1 MRQRNRYSRFRM
13 YIATT
18 LLAFMIPALFSV
30 SLVLS
35 NKQKYLDN
43 VIEYINKVS
52 PIDISVSDISISYK
66 LELVL
71 DNVKLYSKNNPEP
84 FFDMNRA
91 SLRFNLFRIFIKRD
105 PLYLLSDVAIDNAD
119 FYPVLLDTSIFGSG
133 GGGKNSYEDI
143 RKLINSITPIFMDK
157 NISIKNFSTKIV
169 DNSNN
174 VTEASLNSLDGNFRS
189 YGYFLSYNIDLPD
202 KTTVHFSLESKT
214 NLSEITSLIHAKD
227 EHGDLFVYNLL
238 LTNSSD
244 GVQASLQNQKNNNN
258 FLNVQYDYNEQDIG
272 FSATN
277 IKVTKDTIYK
287 FMNIALDTPIIY
299 RFVKLDEKTISTIS
313 NSIDTFRDLD
323 VNAYGNYSLTNMT
336 NSYID
341 FDLRVRD
348 KLFNAA
354 VNAELTNNS
363 IILSNAY
370 VNALEGNIV
379 ASGIVPLGDPVS
391 SLLSLNV
398 NNIKAGDKPLSTK
411 LYLRP
416 LKIDDKEIKSRFTIS
431 EFTYANTLTKPLAF
445 DFLYNR
451 EENEIGLDLVAN
463 KYDQPLSAKFSLDKT
478 KPVLISAKGV
488 IPQDIFMVALGQNVI
503 DNLSSLNVE
512 YTMSNALYTQDKG
525 NVHVL
530 KASSKKIYTEEYL
543 IRIGASAYKNV
554 IEIDD
559 IYYRL
564 SEDGG
569 INANAKIEYDK
580 NFNVKI
586 EGNLNTPA
594 GDYGLSGF
602 STTSTNGSKVIYA
615 STDKS
620 EIIASGIISTNGLLD
635 LNIKTP
641 KTLSIKDIDLNID
654 VNVNNYTQQPIYL
667 YGNIKANKNLAPIF
681 ALNTQFELSN
691 QSIMFTNIIL
701 DYGENRVSGNG
712 ILASSDGINK
722 FTVLLKDIENDGILA
737 LDASINKNN
746 VYGKVTI
753 SQLPFDISGQ
763 AYGVLT
769 ANATLIGLMSSP
781 VVYLE
786 KFDVKDFQIPGMR
799 FDISLSG
806 YYKTDELE
814 LKDILVTKTG
824 DFGTVSAKPFAK
836 KQQIKIPYAYFSRD
850 LQNMKVEVNNM
861 TFLSSFSG
869 TIDYNMRRLPDDR
882 QEFRIQTTPITINK
896 RKLPEF
902 GTIMTYNGED
912 IIFTNTK
919 KHGIAGS
926 ITKELGNTKTDLV
939 YVYDNDDMLNI
950 DGVIKNTKR
959 DQVDL
964 LITSDIINVEV
975 FEIFNVLFTE
985 IHSSP
990 TNFMVDGNP
999 YTLYAHIYGDADNVA
1014 IDGRFLGHGKR
1025 VKIAYFN
1032 DVFDDTIVDFGFNG
1046 HMFDVN
1052 NLTFT
1057 SKKKKNLSITG
1068 EAEIFKNSIN
1078 YMAFDLLSSDEQLG
1092 LLDGNLNLGIAKVK
1106 GPVHVDITVG
1116 GNMAA
1121 PRIGGVL
1128 TLMKSDVQLS
1138 ISSKNTY
1145 KERVYGILSKIYW
1158 DFTIE
1163 AWKQVRVA
1171 HNLVGDVYLEEGSKM
1186 RVYNTIMDGIELAG
1200 TVNVDRGSI
1209 YYLQNIYQLESGS
1222 VTFPPNNSLDPIITA
1237 TAYTYKKYY
1246 PSTANLSSQSFE
1258 SELSGENVTLYMEM
1272 NSRLS
1277 QLVSSQDGGISP
1289 VKFYTIP
1296 ALGQYQVNQLAG
1308 IPQGTFGDR
1317 ENQMFAESAANRNT
1331 MNNDQL
1337 QQLTMNYSD
1346 LLLRSTVLRP
1356 VERWFRQFL
1365 GIDYINLSPTVVNN
1379 LLFVTNN
1386 NNISPTSI
1394 WDNTSVGIGKY
1405 VSKYLYLKYDVTYR
1419 VNDTTRPS
1427 VNGKNVDP
1435 YYFDHQ
1441 FGFEVSLLKNYKLAN
1456 FVFEYKINPFDIRGK
1471 GQDFNIVTR
1480 WRF

>member
-1 MRQRNRYSRFRM
+1 MRKKDRYSRFRM

-18 LLAFMIPALFSV
+18 LMAFMIPALFSV
-30 SLVLS
+30 SIVLS

-52 PIDISVSDISISYK
+52 PIDISISDISISYK

-71 DNVKLYSKNNPEP
+71 DNVKLYSKNSKEA
-84 FFDMNRA
+84 FFDMDKA
-91 SLRFNLFRIFIKRD
+91 SLRFNFLRIFIKRD
-105 PLYLLSDVAIDNAD
+105 PLYLLSDINIDNAD
-119 FYPVLLDTSIFGSG
+119 FYPIVFDTSIFKSESTNK
-133 GGGKNSYEDI
+133 KNIYESMRDTV
-143 RKLINSITPIFMDK
+143 NSITPIFMDK
-157 NISIKNFSTKIV
+157 NIHIKNFSAKVV
-169 DNSNN
+169 DNNST
-174 VTEASLNSLDGNFRS
+174 TEVSLNSLYGNFRD
-189 YGYFLSYNIDLPD
+189 YGYFLSYDLNLPD
-202 KTTVHFSLESKT
+202 KTIVHLASESTT
-214 NLSEITSLIHAKD
+214 NLSDIKTLIYAKD
-227 EHGDLFVYNLL
+227 ENGDLFKYNLFI
-238 LTNSSD
+238 TNTYDKVES
-244 GVQASLQNQKNNNN
+244 SLQNENKYDFINFNYNHNNEDIN
-258 FLNVQYDYNEQDIG
+258 FSV
-272 FSATN
+272 TN
-277 IKVTKDTIYK
+277 IKIEKDTVYK
-287 FMNIALDTPIIY
+287 FMDIALDTPIIY
-299 RFVKLDEKTISTIS
+299 KFVKLDNKKITSIS
-313 NSIDTFRDLD
+313 NYINTFRDAD
-323 VNAYGNYSLTNMT
+323 INAYGYYSLKNIT

-341 FDLRVRD
+341 FDLKVRN
-348 KLFNAA
+348 KLFNVA

-363 IILSNAY
+363 IILSNANI
-370 VNALEGNIV
+370 NALDGSII
-379 ASGIVPLGDPVS
+379 ASGIVPLSDPIS
-391 SLLSLNV
+391 SVISLNV
-398 NNIKAGDKPLSTK
+398 KDINAGAKKLSTK
-411 LYLRP
+411 LYLTP
-416 LKIDDKEIKSRFTIS
+416 TSVNDKEIKSRFTIS
-431 EFTYANTLTKPLAF
+431 SFTYANTLANPLSF

-451 EENEIGLDLVAN
+451 DDKDIALNLRPN
-463 KYDQPLSAKFSLDKT
+463 KYEQPFNMSFSLDKT
-478 KPVLISAKGV
+478 KPILAEAKGV
-488 IPQDIFMVALGQNVI
+488 IPQDIFLVLLGKNII
-503 DNLSSLNVE
+503 DNLSSLNIS
-512 YTMSNALYTQDKG
+512 YSLSNAMYTEGKG
-525 NVHVL
+525 NVHIL
-530 KASSKKIYTEEYL
+530 KASSRKIYTEEYL
-543 IRIGASAYKNV
+543 IRIGMSAYQNV
-554 IEIDD
+554 IDIDD

-564 SEDGG
+564 SEDSG

-586 EGNLNTPA
+586 NGNVGTPA
-594 GDYGLSGF
+594 GNYGLSGF
-602 STTSTNGSKVIYA
+602 TTTSTNGNRIIYA

-620 EIIASGIISTNGLLD
+620 EIIASGVMSTNGLLD

-641 KTLSIKDIDLNID
+641 KTLSIKDIDINVD
-654 VNVNNYTQQPIYL
+654 VDINNYTQEPIYV
-667 YGNIKANKNLAPIF
+667 YGNIKANKNLAPVF

-691 QSIMFTNIIL
+691 QSIMLTNIVL

-712 ILASSDGINK
+712 ILTSSDGIGK
-722 FTVLLKDIENDGILA
+722 FTALLKDIENDGIFA

-753 SQLPFDISGQ
+753 SQLPFDISGK
-763 AYGVLT
+763 AYGILT
-769 ANATLIGLMSSP
+769 ANATVIGLMNSP

-786 KFDVKDFQIPGMR
+786 KFDIKEFQIPGMR
-799 FDISLSG
+799 FDISLTG

-824 DFGTVSAKPFAK
+824 SFGIVESKAFAK
-836 KQQIKIPYAYFSRD
+836 KQQIKIPYAYFSKD
-850 LQNMKVEVNNM
+850 LQNMQVEVNNIVY
-861 TFLSSFSG
+861 LSSYSG
-869 TIDYNMRRLPDDR
+869 TIDYNMRRLPDGR

-902 GTIMTYNGED
+902 GTIVTYNGED
-912 IIFTNTK
+912 ITFTNTK
-919 KHGIAGS
+919 KHGINGFIS
-926 ITKELGNTKTDLV
+926 KEEEGTKTDLI
-939 YVYDNDDMLNI
+939 YVYDDNNMLNI
-950 DGVIKNTKR
+950 DGMIKNTKR

-964 LITSDIINVEV
+964 LVTSDIINVEV

-990 TNFMVDGNP
+990 TNFMVDGKP
-999 YTLYAHIYGDADNVA
+999 YTLYAHIHGDTDNVA
-1014 IDGRFLGHGKR
+1014 IDGRFLGHGRR

-1032 DVFDDTIVDFGFNG
+1032 DVFDDTIVDFNFDG
-1046 HMFDVN
+1046 HMFNVN

-1057 SKKKKNLSITG
+1057 SKKKKNLSVTG
-1068 EAEIFKNSIN
+1068 EAEIFKNTIN

-1092 LLDGNLNLGIAKVK
+1092 LLDGNLNLGITKVK

-1116 GNMAA
+1116 GNIAA
-1121 PRIGGVL
+1121 PRIGGIL

-1138 ISSKNTY
+1138 TLPSGSTY

-1163 AWKQVRVA
+1163 AWRQVRVA

-1186 RVYNTIMDGIELAG
+1186 RVYNTLMDGIELAG

-1246 PSTANLSSQSFE
+1246 PSTANISSQSFE
-1258 SELSGENVTLYMEM
+1258 SEIAGESVTLYMEM
-1272 NSRLS
+1272 NARLS
-1277 QLVSSQDGGISP
+1277 QLVSSENSGLSP
-1289 VKFYTIP
+1289 VRFYTIP

-1308 IPQGTFGDR
+1308 IPQGSFGSR
-1317 ENQMFAESAANRNT
+1317 EDQMFAESTSSRSSI
-1331 MNNDQL
+1331 NNDQL

-1356 VERWFRQFL
+1356 VERWVRQFL

-1386 NNISPTSI
+1386 NSISPTSV

-1419 VNDTTRPS
+1419 AVDTTRPS

-1456 FVFEYKINPFDIRGK
+1456 FVFEYKINPFDIQGK